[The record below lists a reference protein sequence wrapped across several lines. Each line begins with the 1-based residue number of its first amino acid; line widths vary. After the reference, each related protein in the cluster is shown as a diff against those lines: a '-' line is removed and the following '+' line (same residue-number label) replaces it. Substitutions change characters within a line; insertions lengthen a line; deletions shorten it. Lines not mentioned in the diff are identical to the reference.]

1 MRQQLMSE
9 PDGLAPLKMRVARN
23 QRTTV
28 RFHTVQQSE
37 DQRPNH
43 SIQIVQSA
51 SKPQA
56 NVRRDLIISGPS
68 SVESSS
74 DRPNQLMETPL
85 YGHVNVFLIY
95 RSILFQ
101 FVLPV
106 EAHHNLTVFFNYNLG
121 PVAWSHEHG
130 RLNVRC
136 YICRSVLNIR

>member
-68 SVESSS
+68 SVEFSS

-95 RSILFQ
+95 TRSPSLFQ
-101 FVLPV
+101 SCRYPLKPIY
-106 EAHHNLTVFFNYNLG
+106 NLTVFF
-121 PVAWSHEHG
+121 
-130 RLNVRC
+130 
-136 YICRSVLNIR
+136 